1 MLTVPIKTNTEE
13 TTGSLVTASPKKH
26 LLTRKKVDYL
36 GNETNRVEKDAF
48 KKMKECDKYKNV
60 IRLVALGKGEDKK
73 YFSKYID
80 HLISCPS
87 CYSFHLQRVR
97 FDIFIRNSMA
107 RITPPKELKSKIIQR
122 LQYLPRY

>member
-1 MLTVPIKTNTEE
+1 VLIAPIKASNKE
-13 TTGSLVTASPKKH
+13 TTESLFIASGKKH
-26 LLTRKKVDYL
+26 LLTRKKVDYQE
-36 GNETNRVEKDAF
+36 NETNRVEKEAF

-97 FDIFIRNSMA
+97 FDIFIRNSMV
-107 RITPPKELKSKIIQR
+107 RITPPQELKSKIIQH
-122 LQYLPRY
+122 LQSSPRC

>member
-1 MLTVPIKTNTEE
+1 MLTAPIKANTEE
-13 TTGSLVTASPKKH
+13 TTGSLVIASWKKH
-26 LLTRKKVDYL
+26 LLARKKVDYL
-36 GNETNRVEKDAF
+36 ENETNRVEKDTL

-73 YFSKYID
+73 YFSNYID

-87 CYSFHLQRVR
+87 CYRFHLQRAR
-97 FDIFIRNSMA
+97 FDIFIRNSMV
-107 RITPPKELKSKIIQR
+107 RINPPKELRSKIIQR